1 MFNNIIY
8 IIIVLVVF
16 NFNYPGEGLLKSPL
30 TTMLALFLLW
40 LNFSIY
46 CRYRFAKLSG
56 AFGGSSPSLAQ
67 TQMSSAYQLLV
78 TRLSILSI
86 VMFALCVYLL
96 NLKYWLLQIPGFG
109 TFSVLPG
116 AAAIAIY
123 FAFLSTIWHYGYP
136 VHYAFS
142 HSPER
147 RRSYIGSNIKLNLP
161 ILFPW
166 ASLTICYDA
175 ITLVS
180 WPSLKKVFESQM
192 GQFAFFAFFL
202 VLLVIF
208 LPPFVKYFWGCSPL
222 PDTEKKR
229 SIVGFL
235 RAAGFKYRD
244 LLRWPI
250 LEGRMLT
257 AGVMGL
263 VPRLRYILVTDSLVH
278 ILTEEELH
286 AVMAHEVAHVR
297 YRHMLFY
304 VLFLLGYM
312 ALTFGLFDVFFYA
325 MLALPWSFG
334 LLGSQ
339 QEFQTGIFY
348 LLLSL
353 PFILSIILYFRYIM
367 GFFMRNFE
375 RQADLY
381 SVRIMGRPD
390 PIVMSLE
397 KISQVSG
404 QSRHQ
409 PSWHHFSIAERV
421 EFLWRSWQKPELV
434 KRHTRRLGLALTVFF
449 VLILSLGYALN
460 FGSIKVSLEHRA
472 LERILNR
479 QLAGS
484 SEKVRI
490 YRALAALY
498 HQTENLAR
506 AKWAYENIIIL
517 SPDDGMALN
526 NLAWILATAED
537 RALRDYPQALS
548 LAEQA
553 VGITRSP
560 TFLDTLAEAYFV
572 NGYYEDAVVTIQEA
586 LDTASDNKRYLKRQL
601 ERFEKAMGLHG
612 TESNLLYHHSMMD
625 PLLLS
630 SIRSRL
636 SNSRIQV
643 PRPQA

>member
-16 NFNYPGEGLLKSPL
+16 NFNYPGEGLLKSPFTSL
-30 TTMLALFLLW
+30 LFLVLLW
-40 LNFSIY
+40 LFFSIY
-46 CRYRFAKLSG
+46 CRYRFAWVLK
-56 AFGGSSPSLAQ
+56 SSQGDAVSLTQGHISLA
-67 TQMSSAYQLLV
+67 YQSLL
-78 TRLSILSI
+78 TRLSMLSI
-86 VMFALCVYLL
+86 LIFVICVYVL
-96 NLKYWLLQIPGFG
+96 NLKYWLLQIPGFSL
-109 TFSVLPG
+109 FSILPS
-116 AAAIAIY
+116 AVALAIY
-123 FAFLSTIWHYGYP
+123 FAFLSTIWYHGYP

-147 RRSYIGSNIKLNLP
+147 RRSYVGSNIKLNMP
-161 ILFPW
+161 IVFPW
-166 ASLTICYDA
+166 AILTIFYDG

-192 GQFAFFAFFL
+192 GQFAFFAVFL

-208 LPPFVKYFWGCSPL
+208 LPPFIKYFWGCSPL

-235 RAAGFKYRD
+235 RSEGFKYRD

-263 VPRLRYILVTDSLVH
+263 VPGLRYILVTDSLVN

-304 VLFLLGYM
+304 VLFLLGFM
-312 ALTFGLFDVFFYA
+312 ALSFGLFEVFYYA
-325 MLALPWSFG
+325 MLALPWLFG
-334 LLGSQ
+334 LLGSE
-339 QEFQTGIFY
+339 QEFQSGIFY

-381 SVRIMGRPD
+381 SVRIMGKPE
-390 PIVMSLE
+390 PTIMSLE
-397 KISQVSG
+397 KIAQVSG

-421 EFLWRSWQKPELV
+421 AFLWKSWQEPELV
-434 KRHTRRLGLALTVFF
+434 RRHTRRLSVALTVFF
-449 VLILSLGYALN
+449 VVVLSLGYALN
-460 FGSIKVSLEHRA
+460 SGSVKMSLERSA

-484 SEKVRI
+484 SEKVEI

-506 AKWAYENIIIL
+506 AKWAYENIIML
-517 SPDDGMALN
+517 HPDDGVALN

-537 RALRDYPQALS
+537 EALRDYPRALS
-548 LAEQA
+548 LAQRA

-560 TFLDTLAEAYFV
+560 TFLDTLAEAYYV
-572 NGYYEDAVVTIQEA
+572 NGYYEDAVAAIQEA
-586 LDTASDNKRYLKRQL
+586 LDTASDNRRYLQRQL
-601 ERFEKAMGLHG
+601 EKFRKAMSLQG
-612 TESNLLYHHSMMD
+612 TVSNLFYHYSMME
-625 PLLLS
+625 PFPLS
-630 SIRSRL
+630 SIRSCPF
-636 SNSRIQV
+636 NSLIPA
-643 PRPQA
+643 PRPRA

>member
-16 NFNYPGEGLLKSPL
+16 NFNYPGAGLLKSPL
-30 TTMLALFLLW
+30 TSLLFLVLIW
-40 LNFSIY
+40 LFFSVY
-46 CRYRFAKLSG
+46 CRYRFARLLNLSQG
-56 AFGGSSPSLAQ
+56 NAVSPMQ
-67 TQMSSAYQLLV
+67 GHISSAYQSLL

-86 VMFALCVYLL
+86 VIFALCVYLL
-96 NLKYWLLQIPGFG
+96 NLKYWLLQIPGF
-109 TFSVLPG
+109 SAVSILPS
-116 AAAIAIY
+116 AVAIAIY
-123 FAFLSTIWHYGYP
+123 FAFLSTIWHHGYP

-142 HSPER
+142 RSPER
-147 RRSYIGSNIKLNLP
+147 RRSYIGSNIKLNMP
-161 ILFPW
+161 IVFPW
-166 ASLTICYDA
+166 AILTICYDG

-180 WPSLKKVFESQM
+180 WPSLKKFFESQM
-192 GQFAFFAFFL
+192 GQFAFFAVFL

-208 LPPFVKYFWGCSPL
+208 LPPFIKSFWGCSPL

-235 RAAGFKYRD
+235 RSAGFKYRD
-244 LLRWPI
+244 LLQWPI

-263 VPRLRYILVTDSLVH
+263 VPRLRYILVTDSLVN

-304 VLFLLGYM
+304 VLFLLGFM
-312 ALTFGLFDVFFYA
+312 ALSFGLFEVFFYA
-325 MLALPWSFG
+325 LLALPWLFG
-334 LLGSQ
+334 LLGRE
-339 QEFQTGIFY
+339 QEFQSGIFY

-381 SVRIMGRPD
+381 SVRIMGKPG
-390 PIVMSLE
+390 PTVMSLE
-397 KISQVSG
+397 KIAQVSG

-409 PSWHHFSIAERV
+409 PSWHHFSIAERAA
-421 EFLWRSWQKPELV
+421 FLWRSWQKPGLV
-434 KRHTRRLGLALTVFF
+434 RRHTRRLSVALTVFF
-449 VLILSLGYALN
+449 VVVLFLGYALN
-460 FGSIKVSLEHRA
+460 FGSVKVSLERRA
-472 LERILNR
+472 LESVLNR

-484 SEKVRI
+484 SDKAQI

-498 HQTENLAR
+498 HQTDNLAR
-506 AKWAYENIIIL
+506 AKWAYENIIML
-517 SPDDGMALN
+517 HPDDGMALN

-537 RALRDYPQALS
+537 EALRDYPRALS
-548 LAEQA
+548 LAQRA
-553 VGITRSP
+553 VAITRSP
-560 TFLDTLAEAYFV
+560 TFLDTLAEAYYV

-586 LDTASDNKRYLKRQL
+586 LDSASENRRYLQGQL
-601 ERFEKAMGLHG
+601 EKFKKAMSLQG
-612 TESNLLYHHSMMD
+612 TVSNLFHHHSMME
-625 PLLLS
+625 PFPLS
-630 SIRSRL
+630 SIRSCPFNCL
-636 SNSRIQV
+636 IPA